1 MLFNLTDFAYP
12 LYIQT
17 QTHTVNETC
26 DHERTSEKKVT
37 TTGSR
42 NLKKR
47 LL

>member
-17 QTHTVNETC
+17 QTVNETC
-26 DHERTSEKKVT
+26 DHERTSEKKVA